1 MRCTKIIFYSM
12 LLFFLAALTPL
23 YASDFYWENPVP
35 VSQGYA
41 CFPSSAKNSSTFDE
55 TSVVLWQE
63 AEDSRIYLSSQI
75 LSVRGTGGEWVTKNR
90 FAGPFPY
97 SGDIPQISSA
107 AVNNKGTVSF
117 AVISQ
122 PNTISIFTSDSSLS
136 SFREIKLNQSGRP
149 LIAPRIYRTS
159 DDRFML
165 FASQGEEDSFSLM
178 VSSSNDGFIWSP
190 FTVFSPSQEISNPFI
205 PVLAQVP
212 LGDIVI
218 FQGSYSSGSRLS
230 YQLYGTVSTDGGK
243 TWSKAG
249 ILTGENTRSS
259 SETLQV
265 FTNYLNQRP
274 SILQKDNRVFIAW
287 ERTYYSSENAQIYLA
302 ELINSTVLGPIE
314 RITPGTGNA
323 SNPVLFSYDNTL
335 SLVWFDT
342 RRGNE
347 VLFLAQQNGI
357 LWNEQ
362 TLSSG
367 PQSALFGQPL
377 VSGKGSRVDVFWQ
390 RRQNGS
396 SSIIRL
402 SPDRTVNP
410 PRITSVSF
418 SEGKKS
424 NAERVTV
431 KVVLPQDS
439 SGIAGFSYIWTQNPF
454 EDPPLSFMNLPS
466 QTDITK
472 FADKDGSW
480 YFKAR
485 VLDYAGN
492 WSAPS
497 SVMYVKD
504 TTPPVKP
511 RIISPVLDD
520 AGFLVSN
527 TFSVQWEPGEEDD
540 ISGYTYALEYMGN
553 TSLNPLMDET
563 DFTRQPAKPPAR
575 QLTSGQTVSF
585 TNRDNGLYAL
595 SVAAVDSVGNI
606 GPAEIIKLSL
616 NKFIPYTTIT
626 SLLSDQNDFG
636 DISVTIIG
644 RGYATDGFVDEIY
657 IDEDG
662 LKPYTRTLSRENGD
676 YSITSDRRITGITLK
691 ELEEGSY
698 RVILNHRSRGLY
710 VSGKIVHITQTGTVK
725 LGDYTYTFEPQWNSI
740 TDRRTYSIQVTHVL
754 LMLLVFF
761 VLGGMIVSLRGIA
774 LAARDA
780 SIIKQEVRAL
790 ITGDAMPYTKKEKTA
805 ELQNKGISLKYK
817 LMFFTAS
824 LIIFIILLV
833 SIPLGFLMITTQE
846 QTLAQG
852 LEQRTN
858 VLLESLSSSV
868 KAYLPSQNVLEL
880 SFLPNQ
886 SNALSEAK
894 YATITGLPA
903 DGNNTSLS
911 CIWATNDPD
920 VLTNI
925 DTELLTYGA
934 SGYTRSFMKAITEK
948 TEALNTT
955 AVERVDEIAR
965 TITELTTE
973 GIRLAARTDSVSVE
987 RLAEIQKTTRELNER
1002 LSVILNELS
1011 VQGSG
1016 SFPQFD
1022 SGNLSRENTE
1032 YIFYKPVLYRQGS
1045 EKNFVRGLVILSVST
1060 ESLINTVENARD
1072 NILMTTLIVA
1082 LIAVAFGLITTL
1094 ILASIII
1101 KPIRRLASHVAMIRD
1116 TDDKEELE
1124 GKDLKLKS
1132 RDEIGLLGETVN
1144 DMAHGLIKAAA
1155 ASKDLTV
1162 GKEVQKMFIPLETDE
1177 SGKKL
1182 TTGKEEDANAQF
1194 FGYYEGAK
1202 GVSGDYFDY
1211 KKLDDRWFALIKC
1224 DVSGKGVPA
1233 ALIMVEVATLFLNYF
1248 KDWTFKTHGTKLN
1261 TIVSQIN
1268 DLIESRGFKGR
1279 FAAFTLCLFD
1289 SKSGEMHFCNA
1300 GDNLIHLYDASEKK
1314 KKTITLP
1321 EAAAAG
1327 VFPSFMVDM
1336 KGGFQT
1342 QKMQLDKNDVLFL
1355 YTDGI
1360 EEAKRSFRDK
1370 DMKIITC
1377 AEPGLEKESPHG
1389 FHIVGQDN
1397 EEMAPERVNA
1407 IIEAVFS
1414 KSIYTLHKYHNH
1426 IDNEILEFDFS
1437 TLEGNAEDAIMALVS
1452 VEKIFRM
1459 YKDPNATDF
1468 DRVQVD
1474 RKIDTFLNLHFKQ
1487 YESYCS
1493 DKMDHPSL
1501 PEYLLYKKAKEDA
1514 QYDDLTL
1521 MAIKKK

>member
-1 MRCTKIIFYSM
+1 MRCTKSFLHIILF
-12 LLFFLAALTPL
+12 LLLALSPL
-23 YASDFYWENPVP
+23 YAADFYWENPTS

-41 CFPSSAKNSSTFDE
+41 CFPTSAKNTSTFDE

-63 AEDSRIYLSSQI
+63 AQDGKIFLSSQI
-75 LSVRGTGGEWVTKNR
+75 LSQRGTGGEWITKNR

-97 SGDIPQISSA
+97 SGDVPQISSVS
-107 AVNNKGTVSF
+107 VNNKGTVSF
-117 AVISQ
+117 AVISA
-122 PNTISIFTSDSSLS
+122 PNTISIFLTDSSFS
-136 SFREIKLNQSGRP
+136 SFREVKLNQSGRP
-149 LIAPRIYRTS
+149 LVAPRIYRTS

-178 VSSSNDGFIWSP
+178 VSTSNDGISWSP
-190 FTVFSPSQEISNPFI
+190 FSVFSPSREVSNPFI
-205 PVLAQVP
+205 PILSQTP
-212 LGDIVI
+212 WGDLVI
-218 FQGSYSSGSRLS
+218 FQGSYSSGIRLS
-230 YQLYGTVSTDGGK
+230 YQLYSTVSNDGGT
-243 TWSKAG
+243 TWSRAS
-249 ILTGENTRSS
+249 IVTGENTRSS

-274 SILQKDNRVFIAW
+274 SILQNGNKVYIAW
-287 ERTYYSSENAQIYLA
+287 ERTYYSSENAQIYFA
-302 ELINSTVLGPIE
+302 ELINSTTLGPIE
-314 RITPGTGNA
+314 RITPGSGNA
-323 SNPVLFSYDNTL
+323 SNPVLFNYDNTI

-347 VLFLAQQNGI
+347 ALFLAQQNGF

-362 TLSSG
+362 TLSTG
-367 PQSALFGQPL
+367 TQSALFGQPL
-377 VSGKGSRVDVFWQ
+377 VSGKGSRIDIFWQ

-396 SSIIRL
+396 SSILRL
-402 SPDRTVNP
+402 SPDRSVNP
-410 PRITSVSF
+410 PSITSVSF
-418 SEGKKS
+418 AEGKKS
-424 NAERVTV
+424 NAERVNV

-439 SGIAGFSYIWTQNPF
+439 SGIAGFSYSWTQNPF
-454 EDPPLSFMNLPS
+454 EEPPLSFMNLPS
-466 QTDITK
+466 QTDITA

-492 WSAPS
+492 WSSPS

-511 RIISPVLDD
+511 RIISPSLDTE
-520 AGFLVSN
+520 GFLVSN
-527 TFSVQWEPGEEDD
+527 TFSVQWEAGEEDD
-540 ISGYTYALEYMGN
+540 ISGYTYAFEYMGE
-553 TSLNPLMDET
+553 SAPNPLT
-563 DFTRQPAKPPAR
+563 DDTAFSRQPSKPPAR
-575 QLTSGQTVSF
+575 LLTAGTQISF

-595 SVAAVDSVGNI
+595 SVAAIDSVGNI
-606 GPAEIIKLSL
+606 GPSEIIKINL

-626 SLLSDQNDFG
+626 SILTDQNDFG

-644 RGYATDGFVDEIY
+644 RGYITDGFIDEIY

-662 LKPYTRTLSRENGD
+662 IKPYTRTLSRENGD
-676 YSITSDRRITGITLK
+676 FTLTSDRRITGITLK

-698 RVILNHRSRGLY
+698 RIILNHFSRGLY

-725 LGDYTYTFEPQWNSI
+725 LGDYTYTFEPQWSSI
-740 TDRRTYSIQVTHVL
+740 TDRRTYSIQITHIL

-761 VLGGMIVSLRGIA
+761 VFGGMIVSLRGIA
-774 LAARDA
+774 LAAKDA
-780 SIIKQEVRAL
+780 AIIKQEVRAL
-790 ITGDAMPYTKKEKTA
+790 ITGDAMPYTKKQKTA
-805 ELQNKGISLKYK
+805 ELQNRGISLKYK

-824 LIIFIILLV
+824 LIVLIILLV
-833 SIPLGFLMITTQE
+833 SIPLGFLMINTQE

-886 SNALSEAK
+886 SNALSEAQ
-894 YATITGLPA
+894 YATITGLSA
-903 DGNNTSLS
+903 DGSNTSLRN
-911 CIWATNDPD
+911 IWATNDPD
-920 VLTNI
+920 ILSNI
-925 DTELLTYGA
+925 DSEILTYGT
-934 SGYTRSFMKAITEK
+934 SRYTRDYIEGITEK

-973 GIRLAARTDSVSVE
+973 GIRLAARTDTASVE

-1002 LSVILNELS
+1002 LTSILNELS
-1011 VQGSG
+1011 AQGSG
-1016 SFPQFD
+1016 SFPHFD

-1060 ESLINTVENARD
+1060 ESLIDTVENARD
-1072 NILMTTLIVA
+1072 NILLTTLIVA

-1182 TTGKEEDANAQF
+1182 TTGKEEDSNAQF

-1289 SKSGEMHFCNA
+1289 SKSGELHFCNA
-1300 GDNLIHLYDASEKK
+1300 GDNLIHIYDASEKK
-1314 KKTITLP
+1314 KKTIALP

-1360 EEAKRSFRDK
+1360 EEAKRNFRNK
-1370 DMKIITC
+1370 EMNIITC
-1377 AEPGLEKESPHG
+1377 EEPGLEKESPHG

-1426 IDNEILEFDFS
+1426 IDNEVLEFDFT